1 MFSFNNF
8 PILPKPFSPTLFSV
22 LFVIFV
28 EMAMKKSILKEGY
41 KIIIA
46 LPAIS
51 YARKRIELIAPYK
64 IYKKTEAKLLNNNF
78 QDILYAIN
86 RTWIKYRF
94 MAL

>member
-1 MFSFNNF
+1 MVDFIALLGIFLYVCNIIKSLTGRNMFSFNNF

-41 KIIIA
+41 KIRIA

-51 YARKRIELIAPYK
+51 YARKRIG
-64 IYKKTEAKLLNNNF
+64 
-78 QDILYAIN
+78 
-86 RTWIKYRF
+86 
-94 MAL
+94 